1 MARVSRWAAGDDDGV
16 IHDVDE
22 SLRTFLLRCLPDGA
36 RVEFTTPRV
45 EQPDESLLLNGF
57 LYDIREDLSSLT
69 AYSDD
74 IRAIDGSVAARRMP
88 IRRYRLR
95 YLFTAWSGSAAASE
109 HQLLGAVLAGCV
121 QHQTMPADCLAGSLA
136 DTGHLVTLRCA
147 PSDEEPVGIDPWVRL
162 GVPPRT
168 ILDLVV
174 IAPLIP
180 PAYTDLADA
189 PSEFALRPSPQRR
202 QPPQTPQPGRRPKGR
217 VTEPS

>member
-1 MARVSRWAAGDDDGV
+1 M

-22 SLRTFLLRCLPDGA
+22 SLRVFLLRCLPDGT
-36 RVEFTTPRV
+36 RVEFTPPRADR
-45 EQPDESLLLNGF
+45 PDDALLLNGF
-57 LYDIREDLSSLT
+57 LYDIREDVSSLA

-74 IRAIDGSVAARRMP
+74 IRSQDGAVAARRMP

-95 YLFTAWSGSAAASE
+95 YLLTAGPSSAVSE

-121 QHQTMPADCLAGSLA
+121 EHQTVPADCLTGSLA

-147 PSDEEPVGIDPWVRL
+147 PADEQPVGIDPWVRL
-162 GVPPRT
+162 GLPPRT

-180 PAYTDLADA
+180 PSHGDLADA
-189 PSEFALRPSPQRR
+189 PSEFDLRPSARRR
-202 QPPQTPQPGRRPKGR
+202 QPPRLPQPGRRPRGR